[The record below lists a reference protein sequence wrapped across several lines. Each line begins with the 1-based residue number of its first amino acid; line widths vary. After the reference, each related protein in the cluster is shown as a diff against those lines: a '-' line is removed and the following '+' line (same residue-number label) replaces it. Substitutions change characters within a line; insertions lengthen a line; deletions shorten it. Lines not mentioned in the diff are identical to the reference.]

1 MLTDIIIQARIGSS
15 RLPGKTM
22 LSLAWKE
29 ELWHVIERCKRVQNI
44 NAIIVATTNESKDDI
59 IERFCIKHNI
69 PYYRGDEANVLK
81 RYYETAK
88 RYWSEAVVRI
98 TSDCPL
104 IDPEIITWCIDML
117 QTSEGVQY
125 VSNCFD
131 RIFPRWLDCEVFTF
145 SALQD
150 AYQNAKDLGDLEHV
164 TPYIRRNSLTR
175 PFVVNPE
182 FHWDFRIT
190 LDQIED
196 YQILSYIYDRFYT
209 QGEIIDVKDIIE
221 YLKENP
227 QIANINRSVE
237 QKKV

>member
-1 MLTDIIIQARIGSS
+1 MQTDIIIQARIGSS

-29 ELWHVIERCKRVQNI
+29 GLWHVVERCKKVQNI
-44 NAIIVATTNESKDDI
+44 NSIIVATTNELKDNI

-69 PYYRGDEANVLK
+69 QYYRGDEMNVLK
-81 RYYETAK
+81 RYYEAAK
-88 RYWSEAVVRI
+88 QYWSEAVVRI

-117 QTSEGVQY
+117 QNSDGAQY

-131 RIFPRWLDCEVFTF
+131 RVFPRWLDCEVFTF
-145 SALQD
+145 SALED
-150 AYQNAKDLGDLEHV
+150 AYKNAKDLSDLEHV
-164 TPYIRRNSLTR
+164 TPYIRRNSRTK
-175 PFVVNPE
+175 PFVVSHE
-182 FHWDFRIT
+182 FQWDFRVT

-196 YQILSYIYDRFYT
+196 YQLLSQIYDRFYRD
-209 QGEIIDVKDIIE
+209 GEIIDVKRVIE
-221 YLKENP
+221 YLKANP
-227 QIANINRSVE
+227 EIANTNRSVE